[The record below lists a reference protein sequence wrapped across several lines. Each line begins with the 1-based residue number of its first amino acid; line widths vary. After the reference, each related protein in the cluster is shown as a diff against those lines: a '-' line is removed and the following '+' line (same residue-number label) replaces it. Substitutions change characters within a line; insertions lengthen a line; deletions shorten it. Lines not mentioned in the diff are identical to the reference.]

1 MTTAI
6 SLTTARPAPGRDRVR
21 RLGAPGGDRRI
32 TILNGRARDYA
43 AHEPHGAFSL
53 KWIPEGE
60 AVYRVDGAAHRL
72 SGDALLLL
80 NAGQSYDIEFASRRA
95 SESFCLFFS
104 DALLSDAATEPDGTP
119 RGLPAFPDIVFRP
132 DPALATALAG
142 LRARFDD
149 PDIAA
154 EALEET
160 LLRLLARL
168 TGVAAEHRAIG
179 ARIPALK
186 PTTRRMLAARL
197 QRARD
202 HIAAAGAAPPTLDA
216 LAAVSCLSKF
226 HLVRLF
232 RVAFGCTPMR
242 YAEAC
247 RIARADPLL
256 RDTRLTVA
264 EIAAT
269 VGYDSQSAFARAF
282 RRHRG
287 VTPRAFRSG
296 T

>member
-1 MTTAI
+1 MMATQITLTA
-6 SLTTARPAPGRDRVR
+6 ARPAPGRDRIR

-32 TILNGRARDYA
+32 TILNGHAREYA
-43 AHEPHGAFSL
+43 AYEPHGAFSL
-53 KWIPEGE
+53 KWMPDGE

-72 SGDALLLL
+72 SGDAMLLL
-80 NAGQSYDIEFASRRA
+80 NPGQSYEIEFVARRA
-95 SESFCLFFS
+95 SESLCVFFS
-104 DALLSDAATEPDGTP
+104 DALLGDAATAPDGAP
-119 RGLPAFPDIVFRP
+119 CRLPTFPDLVFRP
-132 DPALATALAG
+132 DPALATTLAG

-149 PDIAA
+149 PDVAA
-154 EALEET
+154 DALEEA
-160 LLRLLARL
+160 LLRLLERL
-168 TGVAAEHRAIG
+168 TGVAAEHRGIG

-186 PTTRRMLAARL
+186 PATRRMLAARL

-202 HIAAAGAAPPTLDA
+202 HIEAAGALPPTLDA

-232 RVAFGCTPMR
+232 RAAFGCTPMR

-247 RIARADPLL
+247 RIARAAPLL

-264 EIAAT
+264 EIAAV

-282 RRHRG
+282 RRQRG
-287 VTPRAFRSG
+287 VTPRAFRA